1 MIAAYGYGNIE
12 VCREGTAMF
21 GITLSMQ
28 STAEPFWALVD
39 KASAFESS
47 PSIRT
52 LGYVPHITLS
62 RYAAIAVDDLVA
74 NIDAFA
80 GEGPFELTFDKL
92 SAFDTDPLILWL
104 APNHDQRLLNLYERG
119 QSFVDP
125 SLCDPHYRPD
135 LWRPHLTV
143 ATAISSER
151 RQAALAFAGRPIE
164 PFKIRFDRIDFVSWP
179 PVSVLRTLD
188 LLHPQN

>member
-1 MIAAYGYGNIE
+1 
-12 VCREGTAMF
+12 MF
-21 GITLSMQ
+21 GITLATQ

-62 RYAAIAVDDLVA
+62 LYAAIAVDDLVA
-74 NIDAFA
+74 KIDAFA
-80 GEGPFELTFDKL
+80 GEETFELTFDKM
-92 SAFDTDPLILWL
+92 SAFDTDPVILWL
-104 APNHDQRLLNLYERG
+104 APNHDQRLVDLHERL
-119 QSFVDP
+119 QSFVNP

-143 ATAISSER
+143 AIAISSEQ
-151 RQAALAFAGRPIE
+151 RQAALAFAARPIE
-164 PFKIRFDRIDFVSWP
+164 PFKIRFERIDFVSWP
-179 PVSVLRTLD
+179 PISVLKMQALSGQGSLRETEW
-188 LLHPQN
+188 